1 MKIDIGFNNSS
12 NSELVLNL
20 SPLEVSMLLDNIISN
35 SVKAEA
41 KKLSVSVNENSDYF
55 WIDFVDNGYG
65 LDGKFKPSDYFDAGI
80 TTTNGS
86 GIGLYNVKANRRRF
100 GRRSIDSVKRKD

>member
-1 MKIDIGFNNSS
+1 
-12 NSELVLNL
+12 
-20 SPLEVSMLLDNIISN
+20 MLLDNIISN

-41 KKLSVSVNENSDYF
+41 KKLSVSVNEDSDYF

-86 GIGLYNVKANRRRF
+86 GIGLYNVKQIVEDLE
-100 GRRSIDSVKRKD
+100 GEVSIASNEKTKGAFVRIRWRK